1 MLQYYTLEQA
11 ANMLG
16 VGPDMAKKLLDEH
29 KVRQYRDGRGGVRY
43 VAAAVNEL
51 ARALGRG
58 SEPELP
64 LGEAPKA
71 KSGSSPRPSKLAK
84 GQDEDDST
92 FDFDLP
98 LDDSAEVA
106 IGREKLGG
114 AGSSKKSGSGGKKAG
129 PKSPSPKSPAPKP
142 GSDSD
147 VRLVTDGSDLEFQ
160 ISADS
165 DVKMV
170 DEADASSSKSGAS
183 AASKSGKPRG
193 TAGSPEDSEVRIVP
207 IEVPS
212 DSDVRISEE
221 EQGNVVLD
229 QPPGKKHSD
238 SDIRLEEV
246 ARAAPRPDEK
256 SDDAL
261 VTEEIDL
268 DAEERKAAEKAKSKG
283 GRSKMKRVDSPPP
296 LPTSSPFELSEDDL
310 EIPAEGAKKKKDSS
324 SDFELTPG
332 TDSSDDSLEFGSAE
346 IAGTAPPPKKP
357 ADDSSDEEVA
367 LGELSASGASGI
379 NLDAPMDSGI
389 SLEGGEG
396 SGDEM
401 EFELSLD
408 SGSTPKP
415 GPKSGKSKP
424 AKAPKAPQPEDSDSE
439 FELTLDADSSAEQPV
454 LQPSAEDSAEADSDS
469 EFELTLDDSG
479 GLVPLEG
486 DKAAAAEE
494 KSEEGDIF
502 ETDFEVPAL
511 DEESGSEAVALDESD
526 TDLESSDFDLALE
539 EGDAAS
545 DEESGSQVVALEDEE
560 EVDEAAETVQR
571 PSKKKAKAPQK
582 KKAAK
587 GLEKDVGEML
597 ETGDEGE
604 PLEELADVEDEEA
617 VAGDE
622 EAEEQPQRGRPPGP
636 PAVAAA
642 PAPWGPVPALVL
654 MPCLIVMLLAGL
666 MGYELINNMLG
677 YQQPGKV
684 SGFLT
689 DSLAK
694 TFDLDLPKD

>member
-1 MLQYYTLEQA
+1 MLQYYTLDQA
-11 ANMLG
+11 AKILG
-16 VGPDMAKKLLDEH
+16 VNQDRAKKLLDEH

-43 VAAAVNEL
+43 VASAVDEL

-58 SEPELP
+58 SDPELP

-71 KSGSSPRPSKLAK
+71 KSGNSPRPSKLAK
-84 GQDEDDST
+84 AEAEDEST

-98 LDDSAEVA
+98 LEDSAEVA
-106 IGREKLGG
+106 IGREKLGSG
-114 AGSSKKSGSGGKKAG
+114 AGSSKKGAGSSGKGG
-129 PKSPSPKSPAPKP
+129 PKSPSPKSPPPKP

-160 ISADS
+160 LNADS

-170 DEADASSSKSGAS
+170 DEAESSSHSGAS
-183 AASKSGKPRG
+183 AAARSAPPPAAEGPGDSG
-193 TAGSPEDSEVRIVP
+193 VRIVP
-207 IEVPS
+207 MDLPS
-212 DSDVRISEE
+212 DSDVRINEE
-221 EQGNVVLD
+221 EGSVVLD
-229 QPPGKKHSD
+229 RPPGKKHSD

-246 ARAAPRPDEK
+246 ARPAPRPDEK

-268 DAEERKAAEKAKSKG
+268 DAEERKHAEKAKSKG

-310 EIPAEGAKKKKDSS
+310 DHPEVEKKKKPDSS

-332 TDSSDDSLEFGSAE
+332 GTDSSDEALALSSSELA
-346 IAGTAPPPKKP
+346 AMPPKA
-357 ADDSSDEEVA
+357 ADDSSDEVS
-367 LGELSASGASGI
+367 LGELSASGASASGI

-389 SLEGGEG
+389 SLEGSEG

-415 GPKSGKSKP
+415 GPKSGK
-424 AKAPKAPQPEDSDSE
+424 AKVPEPEDSDSE
-439 FELTLDADSSAEQPV
+439 FELTLDTDSSSEQPV
-454 LQPSAEDSAEADSDS
+454 LQQAPDESAEADSDS

-479 GLVPLEG
+479 GLVPLESSG
-486 DKAAAAEE
+486 EQPAAAAAE
-494 KSEEGDIF
+494 KGEEGDIF

-545 DEESGSQVVALEDEE
+545 DEESGSQVVALEEGEEADEG
-560 EVDEAAETVQR
+560 AETVQR
-571 PSKKKAKAPQK
+571 PRKKAKAPP
-582 KKAAK
+582 KKAAEE
-587 GLEKDVGEML
+587 LEEDVGEL
-597 ETGDEGE
+597 LEGE
-604 PLEELADVEDEEA
+604 EEGEALEELAGVEDEEA
-617 VAGDE
+617 VAGE
-622 EAEEQPQRGRPPGP
+622 EEEGEAEPQRRAAPV
-636 PAVAAA
+636 AAAAAA

-654 MPCLIVMLLAGL
+654 MPCLIVMLLAGM

-684 SGFLT
+684 TGFLSE
-689 DSLAK
+689 SLAK